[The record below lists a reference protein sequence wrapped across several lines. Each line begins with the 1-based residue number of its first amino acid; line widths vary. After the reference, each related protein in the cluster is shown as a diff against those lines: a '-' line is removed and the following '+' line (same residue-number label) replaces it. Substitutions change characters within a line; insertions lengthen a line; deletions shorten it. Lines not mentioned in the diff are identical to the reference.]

1 MFLTSKLTSKRQV
14 LMKKLI
20 YPGSNQIIYLNY
32 EEIGK
37 SEKTLYIFKICILIL
52 LKPQNKPRIFTCS
65 KLHLEFDKSEKN
77 GLSSVY
83 LLEGL
88 KSKAVCLKK
97 KWINRSFPKLPR

>member
-1 MFLTSKLTSKRQV
+1 MLLTSKLTSKRQV

-52 LKPQNKPRIFTCS
+52 LKPQNKLRIFTCS

-77 GLSSVY
+77 GLSSSIAPR
-83 LLEGL
+83 GTQI
-88 KSKAVCLKK
+88 KGCLFKEEM
-97 KWINRSFPKLPR
+97 N